1 MAIAVTNDWKSYIAP
16 AADTKKSANGAMG
29 KDDFLKLLFTQ
40 LKYQDPQNPV
50 DDREFAAQLAQFSS
64 LEQMTNL
71 NTSFAEI
78 KTALEQ
84 QGRFNLLQ
92 AVGKT
97 ARAEGNNL
105 VQAADGNWR
114 GIFSLDKAAGVSTVT
129 VYDGNNV
136 PIRTMKTG
144 ALPSGENSFVWD
156 GTLEGGAKAPAGR
169 YYFGIQATGVDGTPV
184 TPTTYVEGIVT
195 GITLDDNPTA
205 YIGDVPVPFSKIKML
220 KGGGTA

>member
-1 MAIAVTNDWKSYIAP
+1 MAIAVTNDWKSYVAP
-16 AADTKKSANGAMG
+16 ATETAKTANGAMG

-71 NTSFAEI
+71 NTSFAGI
-78 KTALEQ
+78 KTVLEQ

-114 GIFSLDKAAGVSTVT
+114 GVFSLDKAAGVSSVT
-129 VYDGNNV
+129 VYDGNNIPV
-136 PIRTMKTG
+136 RTLNTG
-144 ALPSGENSFVWD
+144 ALPSGENSVVWD
-156 GTLEGGAKAPAGR
+156 GTLEGGIKAPPGQYR
-169 YYFGIQATGVDGTPV
+169 FGIQATGVDGSTV
-184 TPTTYVEGIVT
+184 TPTTYVEGTVS
-195 GITLDDNPTA
+195 GITLDDNPIA
-205 YIGDVPVPFSKIKML
+205 YIGDIPIPFSTIRLL
-220 KGGGTA
+220 KGGGAA